1 MLNGNKRE
9 LAYVVKVSEVKDLE
23 GYDRVHLCKVLGWHC
38 VAPKDINV
46 NDLVIYFE
54 IDSLLPAADTR
65 FSFLASKKFRIKPI
79 KICGVVSQGL
89 ILPLSDFP
97 ELKHC
102 KEGDFV
108 TDKLHVEKY
117 DPDCEKEDGQSKQKV
132 SDFQCA
138 VDCHQKF
145 FKNPI
150 VKYLMKYK
158 PVRWLL
164 AKFFVQKK
172 DKCKWP
178 DWLPKTGS
186 ERIQNL
192 PHLFGSNDKY
202 IITEKC
208 IDGSSQI
215 RTIDGMISISQLV
228 NNKIN
233 TLVASYNELN
243 GIIEYK
249 RILNYHRIKQNNKKE
264 QLQLG
269 IKHVGKGNKQKY
281 IKCTEDHK
289 LLTPS
294 GWKNAADLQVG
305 DTVHHYVN
313 RISHELKMMILG
325 SLLGDAH
332 LHGHHTYWTVQFGQ
346 CEKQKEY
353 FEYKKYIANGYICG
367 ERSAISGY
375 GSLMHKFQLTANTWL
390 STYAVDNLVGKDG
403 KLELKESWLNEIDP
417 IALAFWYMDDGHIN
431 NRDVDSLRESVELAT
446 NAYSLDECKLLQ
458 KMLMRFNIES
468 KIRNSKGN
476 LMVMNVENSEK
487 FFSLIA
493 PYIPQCMKY
502 KLPKAYENYQCV
514 LMNKKFGFVN
524 SIAETIIVSK
534 ELIKKRKSYMYDIEV
549 EDNHNYFAQSVL
561 VHNCDGC
568 STSFI
573 LNEKDKYL
581 IGSHNVIK
589 NPDKNLDDGNFYKEN
604 VWAESGVKYNVES
617 VLRDLKKSHKL
628 KTVAIQGETYGD
640 GIQKR
645 TYSLKHKHDFVVFHI
660 WFDGVRLP
668 IKDMIAVCDKY
679 NLPHVHV
686 YDYEYSLPS
695 SVEEI
700 ISYVD
705 KCKSAIDNGDIEGFV
720 FYSQDGQQNFKCV
733 SPNFLL
739 KYHR

>member
-1 MLNGNKRE
+1 MINGDKRE
-9 LAYVVKVSEVKDLE
+9 LAYIVRVSEAKDLD
-23 GYDRVHLCKVLGWHC
+23 GYDRVHSCKVLGWWC
-38 VAPKDINV
+38 VAPKEIKV
-46 NDLVIYFE
+46 GDLVVYFE
-54 IDSLLPAADTR
+54 IDSLLPSNDLR
-65 FSFLASKKFRIKPI
+65 FAFMEKRKYRVLTQKMCRT
-79 KICGVVSQGL
+79 VSQGL

-97 ELKHC
+97 ELKNC

-117 DPDCEKEDGQSKQKV
+117 DPEPISEEQPKQKV
-132 SDFQCA
+132 NDFQRA
-138 VDCHQKF
+138 MDSHQKF
-145 FKNPI
+145 FKNPF

-158 PVRWLL
+158 PVRWIL
-164 AKFFVQKK
+164 AKLFIPKK

-178 DWLPKTGS
+178 EWLPKTGS

-192 PHLFGSNDKY
+192 PHLFGCNEKF
-202 IITEKC
+202 IVTEKC

-215 RTIDGMISISQLV
+215 RTIDGMIPIRKLV

-233 TLVASYNELN
+233 TLVASYNEEKD
-243 GIIEYK
+243 IIEYK
-249 RILNYHRIKQNNKKE
+249 RILNYHRIKQENQKE

-289 LLTPS
+289 LLTPN

-305 DTVHHYVN
+305 DIVYHYVN

-325 SLLGDAH
+325 SLLGDAN
-332 LHGHHTYWTVQFGQ
+332 LSGHNTYWTVRFGQ

-353 FEYKKYIANGYICG
+353 FEYKKYIANGYICNEG
-367 ERSAISGY
+367 SSVSGY
-375 GSLMHKFQLTANTWL
+375 GSLMHNFQLSSNVWL
-390 STYAVDNLVGKDG
+390 NTYAIDHLVGNDNR
-403 KLELKESWLNEIDP
+403 LELRESWLNELDP

-431 NRDVDSLRESVELAT
+431 NRDSDSLRESVELAT

-468 KIRNSKGN
+468 KIHPNEGNS
-476 LMVMNVENSEK
+476 MTMDVDNSEK

-524 SIAETIIVSK
+524 SIAETVIVSK
-534 ELIKKRKSYMYDIEV
+534 EVLEKKQNYMFDIEV

-573 LNEKDKYL
+573 LNEKDKYMV
-581 IGSHNVIK
+581 GSHNVIK
-589 NPDKNLDDGNFYKEN
+589 NPDKDSDGDNYYKNN
-604 VWAESGVKYNVES
+604 VWAESGFKYNVES
-617 VLRDLKKSHKL
+617 VLRKLKKDNNL

-660 WFDGVRLP
+660 WFNGKRLP
-668 IKDMIAVCDKY
+668 ISDMISICDKY
-679 NLPHVHV
+679 ELPHVHV
-686 YDYEYSLPS
+686 YDWSYQIPESVDMIINEIDHSLS
-695 SVEEI
+695 N
-700 ISYVD
+700 
-705 KCKSAIDNGDIEGFV
+705 IDLKEIEGFV

-733 SPNFLL
+733 SPNFIL